1 MTELVLPKLRM
12 LQMFQEDLCF
22 TTSKVKRIC
31 SKVWETCSSSSEG
44 SQSKYSISETP
55 LRDFIVEQLCA
66 IKNRMDLLSQ
76 INKGEAKH
84 FSYFINVFL

>member
-1 MTELVLPKLRM
+1 MFYYFKSKEDMFKSVGDM
-12 LQMFQEDLCF
+12 LFF
-22 TTSKVKRIC
+22 NHI
-31 SKVWETCSSSSEG
+31 SSSSEG

-66 IKNRMDLLSQ
+66 IKNRMDFLSQ